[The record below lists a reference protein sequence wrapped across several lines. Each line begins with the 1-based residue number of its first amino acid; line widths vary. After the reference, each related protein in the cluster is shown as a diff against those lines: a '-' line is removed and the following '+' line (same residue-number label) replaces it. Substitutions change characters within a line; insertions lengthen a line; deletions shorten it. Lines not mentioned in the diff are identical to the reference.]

1 MGNQKS
7 NLQPSWISHV
17 IGANSAM
24 LRMRGTRWRQPA
36 QTTAP
41 SVAPC
46 YNDAVAMEDKPSPCT
61 LRICDRPLLQ
71 PVPRTLRICDRTIA
85 LYLVP
90 WDSAQAN
97 LHPLPCT
104 LRMTPWGSQG
114 ILHPVPCTL
123 RLSPKSSQGTLYPI
137 PWECFPEAPRARR
150 QRQYAQ
156 GRRCQWHPEGVGRGM
171 LHATK
176 FWKKMTLGSGGGMR
190 GQLLLRRPK
199 KWKM

>member
-61 LRICDRPLLQ
+61 LRICDR
-71 PVPRTLRICDRTIA
+71 TIA
-85 LYLVP
+85 LYLAP

-104 LRMTPWGSQG
+104 LRMPPWGSQG

-123 RLSPKSSQGTLYPI
+123 RLSPKSSQGTLYPV
-137 PWECFPEAPRARR
+137 PRTLRMPPGGSR
-150 QRQYAQ
+150 GSSPTPISP
-156 GRRCQWHPEGVGRGM
+156 GRRCQLAPWGCGTWYAACYINFVIQNS
-171 LHATK
+171 LFA
-176 FWKKMTLGSGGGMR
+176 FWDVFLTS
-190 GQLLLRRPK
+190 
-199 KWKM
+199 